1 MKIPKLQR
9 IKIIFDI
16 MNDCQ
21 YHSGKEIVKKVNDK
35 LSSNYCKSCIEK
47 DMDFMR
53 MNLDADD
60 EWVSSSKG
68 VKFENPID
76 FFERLKL
83 WLL

>member
-1 MKIPKLQR
+1 MKIPQLQR

-21 YHSGKEIVKKVNDK
+21 HHRIEDIVQKVNDK
-35 LSSNYCKSCIEK
+35 LCENYSKSTIEK

-60 EWVSSSKG
+60 VWMSSSRG

-76 FFERLKL
+76 FFERLKI
-83 WLL
+83 WLI

>member
-1 MKIPKLQR
+1 
-9 IKIIFDI
+9 

-21 YHSGKEIVKKVNDK
+21 YHRTEDIVKKVNDK
-35 LSSNYCKSCIEK
+35 LCENYSKSTIEK

-60 EWVSSSKG
+60 VWMSSSRG

-76 FFERLKL
+76 FFERLKI
-83 WLL
+83 WLI